1 MLRNPLV
8 AVHSIFWHDTEVAGR
23 KLGVTLQPLELR
35 GREDFEVAFAAA
47 KQGNAQALLAFA
59 RRIAALIGPATSGL
73 NLRQREGIRDEHSFG
88 LAKHPKSAAPV
99 SDLLRRSERQW
110 LYR

>member
-1 MLRNPLV
+1 MPEDRMHRDQRIPEHGASLRSLV
-8 AVHSIFWHDTEVAGR
+8 PP
-23 KLGVTLQPLELR
+23 Q
-35 GREDFEVAFAAA
+35 
-47 KQGNAQALLAFA
+47 
-59 RRIAALIGPATSGL
+59 SGL

-88 LAKHPKSAAPV
+88 SAKHPKSATPV

>member
-1 MLRNPLV
+1 M
-8 AVHSIFWHDTEVAGR
+8 HSIFWHDTEVAGR

-59 RRIAALIGPATSGL
+59 RRIAALIGPATK
-73 NLRQREGIRDEHSFG
+73 RT
-88 LAKHPKSAAPV
+88 KSQAARGN
-99 SDLLRRSERQW
+99 SRRAFVWLGKTSEICSARFRFASAVRTSVAVP
-110 LYR
+110 LT